1 MGEQG
6 RLPMFAD
13 RCAAL
18 KNEGAYKV
26 LAEAQALEAT
36 GRDIVHLEI
45 GQPDLPTPPP
55 IVQAG
60 IEALQSG
67 QTKYTAP
74 RGTVQI
80 RSKVAEYTNRTRALT
95 DLPVHPDQ
103 VVIGPGCKPG
113 IFMTI
118 LALVNKGDEVIIPDP
133 GFPAYVNAIG
143 VSEGV
148 TVRVPLTSDGDGFEL
163 EALKSAVSN
172 KTKLIV
178 VNSPSNPSGGTMC
191 MAHLEEIAGIALAAD
206 CWVLSDEIYS
216 RLIYSGESCAPSMLS
231 IPAIRP
237 KLIVADGFS
246 KTFCMTGWRLGWA
259 IMPEELAAKVELLVV
274 HCFGCTASFSQIAGV
289 AALAPEMDSH
299 VAAMVTEYKGRR
311 DAVVDLLNNIPGV
324 RCPTP
329 TGAFYAFFD
338 VSSFGLPSADVAS
351 KILKEG
357 GCDVLPGSDF
367 GPASEGYLRISY
379 VSSMDVIREGIKR
392 IATVLSCLENLQEPN
407 A

>member
-1 MGEQG
+1 MGK
-6 RLPMFAD
+6 LPTIMSMFAA
-13 RCAAL
+13 RVAKL

-26 LAEAQALEAT
+26 LAEAQELEAA

-45 GQPDLPTPPP
+45 GQPDLPTPAP

-60 IEALQSG
+60 IEALQG
-67 QTKYTAP
+67 GETKYTAP
-74 RGTVQI
+74 RGTLDI
-80 RSKVAEYTNRTRALT
+80 RTKVAEYTNRTRALDDQVGVT
-95 DLPVHPDQ
+95 ANQ

-113 IFMTI
+113 IFMAI
-118 LALVNKGDEVIIPDP
+118 LAVVGSGDEVVIPDP
-133 GFPAYVNAIG
+133 GFPAYINAID
-143 VSEGV
+143 VAEGV
-148 TVRVPLTSDGDGFEL
+148 AVRVPLTPDGDAFEL
-163 EALKSAVSN
+163 EALKHAVSD
-172 KTKLIV
+172 KTKLII
-178 VNSPSNPSGGTMC
+178 VNSPGNPTGGAMTSE
-191 MAHLEEIAGIALAAD
+191 HLEAVAQIALDAG

-216 RLIYSGESCAPSMLS
+216 RLIYSGELCAPSMLS

-237 KLIVADGFS
+237 RLIVADGFS

-338 VSSFGLPSADVAS
+338 VSSFGIPSAEIAS
-351 KILKEG
+351 KILHEG
-357 GCDVLPGSDF
+357 GCALLPGSDF
-367 GPASEGYLRISY
+367 GVASEGYLRISY
-379 VSSMDVIREGIKR
+379 VSSMDVIEEGIKR
-392 IATVLSCLENLQEPN
+392 IATVLASLE
-407 A
+407 AGA